1 MPSSYGLLLY
11 LNVLPIKLVLAENYS
26 MQQESELEIES
37 FYDILPS
44 PMATQKC
51 FLNAYLERVITIRKK
66 TLQLCFTLVQ
76 ADWCLQHTVRLLMW
90 PNLTAMKKHYRWVAH
105 GRHGWAH
112 SSGYGSPVSGFWIHG
127 SWSVDYF
134 LAMASQDFY
143 LGMLLGLT
151 WEEMGL
157 IKIFR
162 DLLSFPMILLGQT
175 PSNEPQSHRWS
186 LFRIYSH
193 RGYYRLSVW

>member
-66 TLQLCFTLVQ
+66 PLQLCFTLVQ
-76 ADWCLQHTVRLLMW
+76 AEWCLQHTVRLLMW
-90 PNLTAMKKHYRWVAH
+90 PSLTAMKKHYRWGSPRQARMGSRFWIWKPSVWFLNTSFLVC
-105 GRHGWAH
+105 RLL
-112 SSGYGSPVSGFWIHG
+112 SGYGLTGFL
-127 SWSVDYF
+127 SWH
-134 LAMASQDFY
+134 A
-143 LGMLLGLT
+143 LGAHVG
-151 WEEMGL
+151 
-157 IKIFR
+157 R
-162 DLLSFPMILLGQT
+162 DGIDKD
-175 PSNEPQSHRWS
+175 
-186 LFRIYSH
+186 I
-193 RGYYRLSVW
+193 